1 MFMNAPF
8 MLASIA
14 GDLMESGKT
23 IKENFGLSN
32 AFYVQVVGFVILCVL
47 LRLLAYKPI
56 QAALEA
62 RRKKIAESMANAD
75 RVKVEL
81 EHAMAKRHEIIQH
94 ANQQAARLIDEAREV
109 AQRVHEEETKNAAA
123 AAAKIL
129 KKAREEAKFEAAE
142 QLADAKKELARL
154 LGQLAEQGV
163 GRVLTADDQARL
175 VHEVA
180 GSLSQPMKVVAD

>member
-1 MFMNAPF
+1 

-14 GDLMESGKT
+14 GDLLESGKT

-62 RRKKIAESMANAD
+62 RRQKIAESMANAD

-94 ANQQAARLIDEAREV
+94 ANQQAARLLEEAREA
-109 AQRVHEEETKNAAA
+109 AQRVHEAETENAAV

-129 KKAREEAKFEAAE
+129 KKAREEAKFEAAQ
-142 QLADAKKELARL
+142 QLADAKQELARL

-163 GRVLTADDQARL
+163 GRVLTAADQARL

-180 GSLSQPMKVVAD
+180 GIISQPGK